1 MLNLNLL
8 VLFNI
13 KILLDGRKYKESISF
28 EGKKKS
34 VKFFLRFKKKK

>member
-28 EGKKKS
+28 EGKKNRLN
-34 VKFFLRFKKKK
+34 FF